1 MNISTVKLPATV
13 TERLWFP
20 DPRTADTSGPY
31 PGLVAIGG
39 DLSVPR
45 LLLAYRSGMF
55 PWTDDPITWWSP
67 DPRAI
72 FELDQFHLPR
82 SLARVIRKGIF
93 QITRDRAFRKVIEG
107 CAAPAP
113 GRRTTWISSQF
124 LEAYT
129 RLHEEGHAHS
139 VECWQGEELAGGIYG
154 LSIGGFFAG
163 ESMFHRVNDASK
175 VALYCLVQHLRDRGF
190 VLVDIQ
196 MLTPITRQL
205 GAITIS
211 RDDYLKRLSEAV
223 ARQCCF

>member
-1 MNISTVKLPATV
+1 MNVSRVKLPATV

-20 DPRTADTSGPY
+20 DPRTADTTGPY

-82 SLARVIRKGIF
+82 SLARVIRKGVF

-154 LSIGGFFAG
+154 LAIGGFFAG

>member
-1 MNISTVKLPATV
+1 MNVSRVKLPATV

-20 DPRTADTSGPY
+20 DPRTADTTGPY

-82 SLARVIRKGIF
+82 SLARVIRKGVF

-107 CAAPAP
+107 CAAPAS

-223 ARQCCF
+223 ERQCCF